1 MARPLCIRR
10 GFMKR
15 IISLLLAVMLILSV
29 AAMAGCNKGSKKAD
43 TGSSSNASSSSNA
56 LSAASLPEGAV
67 PNATT
72 AEGKATGYYKLDK
85 DEKGRVVRNYTY
97 DSLGKLQGS
106 IGYEYDDNGFV
117 SKEIH
122 YDTEGKITSQ
132 IALEHNESGFETK
145 RTTMDAQG
153 KVKSTVVTTYN
164 EDGTTTHTRY
174 DANGKEI
181 K

>member
-1 MARPLCIRR
+1 
-10 GFMKR
+10 MKR

-29 AAMAGCNKGSKKAD
+29 AAMTGCNKKTEKKAD
-43 TGSSSNASSSSNA
+43 TDTVSSA
-56 LSAASLPEGAV
+56 LSAASVPEGAV
-67 PNATT
+67 PIATT
-72 AEGKATGYYKLDK
+72 AEGKATGYTKFDK
-85 DEKGRVVRNYTY
+85 DEKDRVVRNYTY

-122 YDTEGKITSQ
+122 YDAQGQVTSQ
-132 IALEHNESGFETK
+132 IVLEHNENGFETK

-153 KVKSTVVTTYN
+153 KVQSSVVTTYH
-164 EDGTTTHTRY
+164 EDGTTTRTKF